1 MLQTP
6 KRAVQEMSV
15 AAIAATAVAA
25 ETAFTPY
32 LAHTATL
39 MSQVHTQHTLTT
51 DNSILLFISVYK
63 CGLLLYIL
71 RVMWQVQS
79 MIASV
84 GMPSCL

>member
-39 MSQVHTQHTLTT
+39 MSQVNTAQ
-51 DNSILLFISVYK
+51 
-63 CGLLLYIL
+63 
-71 RVMWQVQS
+71 
-79 MIASV
+79 
-84 GMPSCL
+84 